1 LITET
6 KTRKLNPGITVF
18 EISGRLNL
26 GNSLL
31 SIETGIK
38 RLIDQGARK
47 MIVDLT
53 DVNYIDSSGIGM
65 LVACAGHMEQCNGR
79 MRIAGAHGPVAT
91 AFEVVHMERIAPL
104 DETVEAASAAFEGHK
119 GSAAQ

>member
-6 KTRKLNPGITVF
+6 KTRSLGSGVTVF

-31 SIETGIK
+31 AIETNIK

-47 MIVDLT
+47 LIVDMT
-53 DVNYIDSSGIGM
+53 EVNYIDSSGIGM
-65 LVACAGHMEQCNGR
+65 LVACAGHMEQSNGR
-79 MRIAGAHGPVAT
+79 MRIVGAQGSVAK
-91 AFEVVHMERIAPL
+91 AFDVVHMERIAAL
-104 DETVEAASAAFEGHK
+104 DETVHAASTAFEG
-119 GSAAQ
+119 